1 VARGSVQRRF
11 PQRLRGSAL
20 ALDYNHGV
28 AETSPFCE
36 SGFLRTP
43 VVDVTLPT
51 VWIHEPD
58 PDAPFDGFVFH
69 EIVLLHDFYQQNGGP
84 RLLEPACNQ
93 RLEQCLELGHPSRNA
108 TLIDQDDFTQL
119 DDGAIGQEPSRRA
132 SP

>member
-1 VARGSVQRRF
+1 MEFLGKDTGRGGRTPSLF
-11 PQRLRGSAL
+11 HNLS
-20 ALDYNHGV
+20 
-28 AETSPFCE
+28 FCE

-51 VWIHEPD
+51 VWIDEPD

-69 EIVLLHDFYQQNGGP
+69 EIELLHDFYQQNGGP

-93 RLEQCLELGHPSRNA
+93 RLEECLELGHPSRNA
-108 TLIDQDDFTQL
+108 TLIDQDNFTQL
-119 DDGAIGQEPSRRA
+119 DDGAIGQQPSRRA